1 MDYHY
6 YVCDKTSPKNSILDL
21 TENEFK
27 ELESLYK
34 VFSKF
39 SNIVDC
45 YNNFLLS
52 AQDLI
57 NLLDFINSPEC
68 NKEDNNEV
76 SKIYSHIKYR
86 FISNV
91 LFGRI
96 LFDNYQN
103 FCKQIKNSKLNAI
116 KTRYKNDESFKMMKL
131 LRDYSIHYSLSISG
145 LTRSISFTKGFDKL
159 NIYVEKRDLEK
170 NLGANA
176 GNDQFLKTI
185 NDEKVLLIAEFYK
198 WRDVVDEFYSEVLV
212 TYVET
217 MTEIQ
222 QKILYSKFKYR
233 KGLPNF
239 VDSVLLIPDSIHK
252 TLPLIDKPIELDNK
266 KYRVSKT
273 IKFYSFNNS
282 ANIE

>member
-27 ELESLYK
+27 ELESLYQ

-91 LFGRI
+91 LFG
-96 LFDNYQN
+96 
-103 FCKQIKNSKLNAI
+103 
-116 KTRYKNDESFKMMKL
+116 
-131 LRDYSIHYSLSISG
+131 
-145 LTRSISFTKGFDKL
+145 
-159 NIYVEKRDLEK
+159 
-170 NLGANA
+170 
-176 GNDQFLKTI
+176 
-185 NDEKVLLIAEFYK
+185 
-198 WRDVVDEFYSEVLV
+198 
-212 TYVET
+212 
-217 MTEIQ
+217 MT
-222 QKILYSKFKYR
+222 
-233 KGLPNF
+233 
-239 VDSVLLIPDSIHK
+239 
-252 TLPLIDKPIELDNK
+252 
-266 KYRVSKT
+266 
-273 IKFYSFNNS
+273 
-282 ANIE
+282 